1 MFAEVGTH
9 AARRRYSRAVKA
21 YYHARAGEY
30 DDWWLGRGLFADRAR
45 PGWDEELA
53 TLAAALR
60 NLPAARTLDIACGTG
75 FLTRHLPGEVTGL
88 DQSHAMLD
96 LAKRQAPRAGFVRS
110 DALELPFAPRSFERV
125 FTSFFYCHLVET
137 ERLRFLAEVRRV
149 AGEVVIVGS
158 RPRGTEPRARWEE
171 RVLADGSR
179 WSVYKRVFEKDELFA
194 ELGPGRLVHEGRWF
208 VAVSA

>member
-1 MFAEVGTH
+1 M
-9 AARRRYSRAVKA
+9 KA

-45 PGWDEELA
+45 PGWDDELA
-53 TLAAALR
+53 TLASALR

-75 FLTRHLPGEVTGL
+75 FLTRHLPGEAIGL
-88 DQSHAMLD
+88 DQSHAMLE
-96 LAKRQAPRAGFVRS
+96 LARQQAPRAGFVLS

-137 ERLRFLAEVRRV
+137 ERPRFLAEVRRV

-179 WSVYKRVFEKDELFA
+179 WSVYKRVFETDELFV
-194 ELGPGRLVHEGRWF
+194 ELGRGRLVHEGQWF

>member
-1 MFAEVGTH
+1 
-9 AARRRYSRAVKA
+9 VKA

-30 DDWWLGRGLFADRAR
+30 DDWWLGRGRFADRAR
-45 PGWDEELA
+45 PGWDAELA
-53 TLAAALR
+53 TLASALR
-60 NLPAARTLDIACGTG
+60 NLPAVRTLDIACGTG
-75 FLTRHLPGEVTGL
+75 FLTRHLPGEVIGL
-88 DQSHAMLD
+88 DQSQAMLE
-96 LAKRQAPRAGFVRS
+96 LARQQAPRTGFVLS
-110 DALELPFAPRSFERV
+110 DALELPFAPRSFDRA
-125 FTSFFYCHLVET
+125 FTSFFYCHLVEA

-194 ELGPGRLVHEGRWF
+194 ELGRGRLVHEGRWF

>member
-1 MFAEVGTH
+1 MSAEVETT

-30 DDWWLGRGLFADRAR
+30 DDWWLGRGRFADRAR
-45 PGWDEELA
+45 PGWDAELA
-53 TLAAALR
+53 TLASALR
-60 NLPAARTLDIACGTG
+60 NLPAVRTLDIACGTG
-75 FLTRHLPGEVTGL
+75 FLTRHLPGEVIGL
-88 DQSHAMLD
+88 DQSQAMLE
-96 LAKRQAPRAGFVRS
+96 LARQQAPRAGFVLS
-110 DALELPFAPRSFERV
+110 DALELPFAPRSFDRA
-125 FTSFFYCHLVET
+125 FTSFFYCHLVEA

-149 AGEVVIVGS
+149 AGEVVILGS

-194 ELGPGRLVHEGRWF
+194 ELGRGRLVHEGRWF

>member
-1 MFAEVGTH
+1 M
-9 AARRRYSRAVKA
+9 KA
-21 YYHARAGEY
+21 YYHARDREY
-30 DDWWLGRGLFADRAR
+30 DDWWLGRGLFAGRPR
-45 PGWDEELA
+45 PGWDDELA
-53 TLAAALR
+53 TLASALR
-60 NLPAARTLDIACGTG
+60 SLPAARTLDIVCGAG
-75 FLTRHLPGEVTGL
+75 FLTRHLSGEVIGL
-88 DQSHAMLD
+88 DQSEAMLEV
-96 LAKRQAPRAGFVRS
+96 AREQAPQVGFVRS
-110 DALELPFAPRSFERV
+110 DALELPFAPRSFDRV
-125 FTSFFYCHLVET
+125 FTSFFYCHLVDV

-149 AGEVVIVGS
+149 AREIVVVGS